1 MSTASSLI
9 RQHIAMYTQRIHELE
24 HELLQVTTLLHEDS
38 LTCMLNRRGFRQVC
52 EMFPFAVADGV
63 TVVSCAALDLDQFK
77 RINDRYGHAIGDAA
91 LVHFAQIL
99 RMNVRPVDT
108 MARLGGDE
116 FVLIL
121 MEMTGQD
128 AVALLRRLVTA
139 LANAPLLS
147 ECGPI
152 PLHVSAGVAEL
163 RGEEAIYDGMVRA
176 DLALLEAKRMGI
188 GQVVFEGQ

>member
-128 AVALLRRLVTA
+128 AV
-139 LANAPLLS
+139 S
-147 ECGPI
+147 
-152 PLHVSAGVAEL
+152 
-163 RGEEAIYDGMVRA
+163 
-176 DLALLEAKRMGI
+176 
-188 GQVVFEGQ
+188 